1 MLQPQLMPYLS
12 DCDDGLTNTH
22 FYPHA
27 KLPLS
32 GTAMDSSPKT
42 SPRLPP
48 LKTSDSVLNGHA
60 VLPSPAPMSGAQE
73 PIKAEVPGRASTDPP
88 RASHSFGTSSA
99 LQVPASSHRR
109 TSPKRYSHPPP
120 AGIAL
125 PLAPPP
131 KAVAPPLQ
139 HRHTL
144 EVPRVS
150 TSRTSQDHYSPS
162 SAQTEPANL
171 LNGKASPTTPK
182 ERRRASLTLAR
193 RITKSLHSD
202 QHLED
207 VPQDEDDS
215 RWAEHVRQK
224 RASRRRR
231 KEEEDDD
238 RVVVGTKVDQH
249 HVNWETAYNMLTG
262 IRFTVSRTNA
272 KIRRGELTEAHFTAA
287 HKFSFDM

>member
-1 MLQPQLMPYLS
+1 MLQPQLMPFLS
-12 DCDDGLTNTH
+12 DCDDGLTNPRFSSTH
-22 FYPHA
+22 EKGMESRA
-27 KLPLS
+27 K
-32 GTAMDSSPKT
+32 SSPK
-42 SPRLPP
+42 LPP
-48 LKTSDSVLNGHA
+48 LKTSDTILNGHA
-60 VLPSPAPMSGAQE
+60 TMPSPAPMSGAQE
-73 PIKAEVPGRASTDPP
+73 PLRSEEPGRASTDPP
-88 RASHSFGTSSA
+88 RASYSSGASSA
-99 LQVPASSHRR
+99 LQVPASSRRR

-120 AGIAL
+120 PGFSIPTEPSL
-125 PLAPPP
+125 

-144 EVPRVS
+144 EVPHLS
-150 TSRTSQDHYSPS
+150 TSRTSQDHYTPS

-207 VPQDEDDS
+207 VPQDEDAS